1 MKIVADFHLHSK
13 YSRATSNRLDLDL
26 LAQWA
31 RYKGITLL
39 GTGDCTH
46 PLWMHELQQKLR
58 PTAGGLYEYRGVHFL
73 LTAEV
78 NNIFLSG
85 GKSHRIHNLL
95 FLPEMAVAE
104 EMNRRLAK
112 YGDLAS
118 DGRPILHLSARDLV
132 KMARDLSPEI
142 VVVPAHA
149 WTPHFS
155 LFGSNS
161 GFDTVE
167 ECFQEQAGEI
177 FCLETGLSSDPAMN
191 RRLSRL
197 DRFTLISNSDSHSAN
212 RIGREA
218 NVFDCELSTRAI
230 VETLKSHDPKK
241 FLYTIEFFPEEGKY
255 HFDGHRLC
263 KARLSPEETHERG
276 GRCPVCGK
284 KVTIGVMHR
293 VNDLADRPEG
303 YESPQGIPF
312 KNLIP
317 LDQII
322 ADAKGVG
329 VGTKS
334 VEQEYLDLVQRVGT
348 ELEILVDLPEETLR
362 KQLSPKVAEG
372 VLRVRRRQVKILP
385 GYDGEFGEVHL
396 FHESEETE
404 TLAEKQL
411 TLF

>member
-1 MKIVADFHLHSK
+1 MRIVADFHLHSK
-13 YSRATSNRLDLDL
+13 YSRATSSRLDLDL

-31 RYKGITLL
+31 RYKGVTLL

-46 PLWMHELQQKLR
+46 PLWMHELKQKLR
-58 PTAGGLYEYRGVHFL
+58 PTSGGLYEYHGVHFL
-73 LTAEV
+73 PTAEV
-78 NNIFLSG
+78 NNIFISG

-95 FLPEMAVAE
+95 FLPDLAVAE

-112 YGDLAS
+112 YGDLSS

-132 KMARDLSPEI
+132 KLARDLSPEI

-155 LFGSNS
+155 VFGSNS

-167 ECFQEQAGEI
+167 ECFQDQAGEI
-177 FCLETGLSSDPAMN
+177 FALETGLSSDPAMN

-197 DRFTLISNSDSHSAN
+197 DRFALISNSDSHSAN

-218 NVFDCELSTRAI
+218 NVFDCELGYRAI
-230 VETLKSHDPKK
+230 VETLKSRNPKK

-263 KARLSPEETHERG
+263 KARISPEETKRRG

-284 KVTIGVMHR
+284 KVTIGVLHR
-293 VNDLADRPEG
+293 VEELADRPET
-303 YESPQGIPF
+303 YEAPQGIPF

-329 VGTKS
+329 VGTKA

-372 VLRVRRRQVKILP
+372 ILRVRNRQVEILP

-396 FHESEETE
+396 FHEGKEAA
-404 TLAEKQL
+404 AEKQL